1 MKDAPYDVAERSSRF
16 AVRVVKL
23 SNALPR
29 SVVGAS
35 VARQVLRSGTGVGA
49 NIEGAQGS
57 HSREDF
63 TRRMNIARSE
73 ASEALYRLRLI
84 KETELVSAE
93 RIEPLIAEADELVPT
108 LITIVKRSQ
117 AKSE

>member
-1 MKDAPYDVAERSSRF
+1 
-16 AVRVVKL
+16 
-23 SNALPR
+23 
-29 SVVGAS
+29 
-35 VARQVLRSGTGVGA
+35 
-49 NIEGAQGS
+49 
-57 HSREDF
+57 
-63 TRRMNIARSE
+63 MNIARSE

-93 RIEPLIAEADELVPT
+93 RIEPLIAEADELVPI